1 MVIVYDRF
9 VFYRQADAADSPHA
23 RARAHCGPPC
33 RREPTRHCRLDSTP
47 PPARPGSAT
56 TPTLPTKHPSFP
68 SPLSAVFAVWLLCS
82 SWTLTSSDALSASRS
97 RRRQGESCSCHM
109 RTVCKCVHAGKCGGR
124 KNARRGGCVRNDCA
138 QQRTTRRKSDRADLD
153 AVLALSLRTDLRLL
167 APARGR
173 AYGQY
178 VPKLRRTGPGRAR
191 R

>member
-1 MVIVYDRF
+1 MYTTVSF
-9 VFYRQADAADSPHA
+9 FTGRQTQLIAPMHV
-23 RARAHCGPPC
+23 
-33 RREPTRHCRLDSTP
+33 REPTAGLPVAASRPDTAGSTP
-47 PPARPGSAT
+47 HHRPPGLGPPRHQPC
-56 TPTLPTKHPSFP
+56 PPNHPSFP